1 LRILVTGGAGFIGS
15 HLVRAL
21 LEQSDDNEITILDNL
36 STGSRENI
44 APLLDSPRVRL
55 VRGSITSK
63 ELVTALV
70 AESDVVYHLAASVGV
85 RHFIDHPVDSLL
97 TNVEGSG
104 HVIRAAGERGVPLFV
119 ASSSEVYGK
128 KAKVPFREDDT
139 LEIGPTNIT
148 RWGYACGKA
157 MDEFFALAYHREYGM
172 PVRIGRFFN
181 TVGPRQ
187 TGRYGMVIPRFVDQA
202 LKGEDITVYG
212 DGEQSRCF
220 TFVGDAVR
228 LVLKLMDTP
237 EANGEVVNIGGGEE
251 VTIKRLAERIIELTG
266 SSSRIR
272 YVPYE
277 EAFPTGFED
286 IRRRVPDTRKLER
299 LIGMRPTSSL
309 DDILHSI
316 IEDRRALLR

>member
-1 LRILVTGGAGFIGS
+1 
-15 HLVRAL
+15 
-21 LEQSDDNEITILDNL
+21 
-36 STGSRENI
+36 
-44 APLLDSPRVRL
+44 
-55 VRGSITSK
+55 
-63 ELVTALV
+63 
-70 AESDVVYHLAASVGV
+70 
-85 RHFIDHPVDSLL
+85 
-97 TNVEGSG
+97 
-104 HVIRAAGERGVPLFV
+104 
-119 ASSSEVYGK
+119 
-128 KAKVPFREDDT
+128 
-139 LEIGPTNIT
+139 
-148 RWGYACGKA
+148 
-157 MDEFFALAYHREYGM
+157 
-172 PVRIGRFFN
+172 
-181 TVGPRQ
+181 
-187 TGRYGMVIPRFVDQA
+187 MVIPRFVDQA